1 MSRFHTYLIV
11 GTLTALLPF
20 SGEARELTLTLD
32 DAIAMARVKSV
43 DAAVAL
49 DELRTAYWEWRTY
62 RADQLPEVSF
72 TATAPAYSNE
82 YTPYMN
88 SQGDYTFV
96 KNNFLQAK
104 GEISVT
110 QNVRLTGGKLSLTSS
125 LDFMR
130 MYGDSGGN
138 RFMSIPIALTF
149 SQPILGVNTMKWQ
162 SRIEPVRYAEAKA
175 AFISATE
182 DVALTTVD
190 YFFTLLLSKENLAT
204 ARQNLTIA
212 EKLYT
217 VAVEKRKMGQ
227 ISENDLLQMEINLLD
242 AKSTLTDCESTFK
255 SDMFRLRSFLALEED
270 AYINPTVPEAVPV
283 AEVSYSHALESAL
296 ANNKFAQNIRRRQL
310 EADYEVAKAKGN
322 MRQIN
327 LFVQIG
333 YTGTDNEMGEA
344 YRRLKGNQLAQ
355 VGFSIPILDWGKRKG
370 SVKVAESNRRVT
382 ESRLRQESMNFNQE
396 LFVLV
401 ERFCNQQEQ
410 LSIAKRT
417 NQIAAK
423 RYDTNVQT
431 YLIGK
436 ISTLDLNDSQSK
448 KDASMRQYVS
458 ELYKFWSYWY
468 QIRSLTLYDYEHHGD
483 INADIEKLVKM

>member
-182 DVALTTVD
+182 DVALT
-190 YFFTLLLSKENLAT
+190 LS
-204 ARQNLTIA
+204 
-212 EKLYT
+212 
-217 VAVEKRKMGQ
+217 
-227 ISENDLLQMEINLLD
+227 
-242 AKSTLTDCESTFK
+242 
-255 SDMFRLRSFLALEED
+255 
-270 AYINPTVPEAVPV
+270 
-283 AEVSYSHALESAL
+283 
-296 ANNKFAQNIRRRQL
+296 
-310 EADYEVAKAKGN
+310 
-322 MRQIN
+322 
-327 LFVQIG
+327 
-333 YTGTDNEMGEA
+333 
-344 YRRLKGNQLAQ
+344 
-355 VGFSIPILDWGKRKG
+355 
-370 SVKVAESNRRVT
+370 
-382 ESRLRQESMNFNQE
+382 
-396 LFVLV
+396 
-401 ERFCNQQEQ
+401 
-410 LSIAKRT
+410 
-417 NQIAAK
+417 
-423 RYDTNVQT
+423 
-431 YLIGK
+431 LIH
-436 ISTLDLNDSQSK
+436 I
-448 KDASMRQYVS
+448 
-458 ELYKFWSYWY
+458 
-468 QIRSLTLYDYEHHGD
+468 
-483 INADIEKLVKM
+483 